1 MENSADALAHARR
14 GAFPHSRALYHAD
27 PPVTRV
33 NSSRPMPTTLRASVA
48 LLILL
53 SAFSTL
59 VQQHNGAVS
68 AAECTSAQLAQ
79 ILVFNANSTKA
90 CDGAS
95 ITSVVSASAYCGNPT
110 CLAYILSVASQVP
123 YCDVQ
128 GFNVRA
134 VLAMAATYC
143 EQRSNASDAV
153 SYTPQP
159 NAAPK
164 SLSVVVMAG
173 VLVLAVVASAVSL

>member
-1 MENSADALAHARR
+1 MA
-14 GAFPHSRALYHAD
+14 
-27 PPVTRV
+27 
-33 NSSRPMPTTLRASVA
+33 LRASAA

-59 VQQHNGAVS
+59 LQQHNGAVS

-79 ILVFNANSTKA
+79 ILAFNENSTEA
-90 CDGAS
+90 CGSAS
-95 ITSVVSASAYCGNPT
+95 ITSVVSASTYCGNPT

-128 GFNVRA
+128 GFNIRA
-134 VLAMAATYC
+134 VLAMAPTYC
-143 EQRSNASDAV
+143 EQRSNESDAV

-164 SLSVVVMAG
+164 SYSTVAMVGA
-173 VLVLAVVASAVSL
+173 LVLAVVASAASL